1 MTDRF
6 LDEQDKEYFSWRN
19 DVQKKVADM
28 SQNVYESELKRVQD
42 QVVNFSS
49 RKSINVRVFDQF
61 SVVLKWGAAE
71 NSMGGQYRI

>member
-28 SQNVYESELKRVQD
+28 SQNVYESEIKRVQD
-42 QVVNFSS
+42 QVVIF
-49 RKSINVRVFDQF
+49 
-61 SVVLKWGAAE
+61 
-71 NSMGGQYRI
+71 